1 MRENDVVF
9 FNLHRRY
16 INTQSNYGGFLGIF
30 LLAAFLNDNGYAS
43 QAFAGQLV
51 EGKGLIDEVCQNGK
65 AQMIGLYCDF
75 ENVTENIFLSKY
87 IKEQYHLPVIVGG
100 PQATALGYEFLQRS
114 QCDAVV
120 RYEGELTVLEL
131 TAALLDGDG
140 DLGGIDGIMYL
151 AEGRVAIN
159 QERALIENLDALPFI
174 TDECFLQPSKRE
186 ASLSIMTGRG
196 CPFHCAF
203 CHEGAHTKR
212 VRLRSVENVVA
223 EIQAYMDA
231 RPKLTELFIMFTD
244 DTFTL
249 IPERVRQICAAIA
262 KWQTKLRIRWF
273 CEAHVHTLHQHP
285 EMIEYLA
292 GAQCQRVQLGIEA
305 GTQKV
310 LDAFRKGSTPE
321 EIKEVVRLC
330 EQHGIQQVYSNIILG
345 AAFFDK
351 EVFAADLAFAKEL
364 LEIGRGIME
373 FGGVSYWPLPETAI
387 TKCPERYHIQ
397 IADYDFVTSVGDFA
411 QVYTEELTT
420 WDISSLVKRFDAE
433 LMAYKKEMLS
443 HQRVPH
449 ERIMGWHDRRS
460 KSSVYGG
467 RWWLAIREMP
477 QLHAYYS
484 MLASGEAC
492 RSLELSD
499 DDYLAAHPMR
509 VHDIAHSLS
518 WSAAGGVLVNGHP
531 MDDVDKEI
539 YPLCTGKLSVR
550 EIAQRLAS
558 PKAAGKCANMEPD
571 RLMAAIKQR
580 LQGYEAAYL
589 IVFSRY

>member
-51 EGKGLIDEVCQNGK
+51 EGKRLIDEVCQNGK
-65 AQMIGLYCDF
+65 AQLIGLYCDF

-100 PQATALGYEFLQRS
+100 PQATALGYEFLQKS

-120 RYEGELTVLEL
+120 RHEGELTVLEL
-131 TAALLDGDG
+131 TSVLLDGDG
-140 DLGGIDGIMYL
+140 SLEEIAGIMYL

-159 QERALIENLDALPFI
+159 KERALIENLDALPFI

-212 VRLRSVENVVA
+212 VRLRSVDNVVA

-231 RPKLTELFIMFTD
+231 RPRLTELFIMFTD

-249 IPERVRQICAAIA
+249 IPERVRQICAAIK
-262 KWQTKLRIRWF
+262 KWQKKLKIRWF

-292 GAQCQRVQLGIEA
+292 DAQCQRVQLGIEA

-310 LDAFRKGSTPE
+310 LDAFRKGSTPA

-387 TKCPERYHIQ
+387 TKCPENYQIH
-397 IADYDFVTSVGDFA
+397 IADYDFVTSVGDFS
-411 QVYTEELTT
+411 QVYTEELQP
-420 WDISSLVKRFDAE
+420 WEISSMVKEFDAE
-433 LMAYKKEMLS
+433 LMAYKKDMLS
-443 HQRVPH
+443 QQRVPH
-449 ERIMGWHDRRS
+449 ERIMGWYDRS
-460 KSSVYGG
+460 TKSSSYGG
-467 RWWLAIREMP
+467 RWWLAIREMG

-492 RSLELSD
+492 RSLELGD
-499 DDYLAAHPMR
+499 TAYLEAHPMR

-518 WSAAGGVLVNGHP
+518 WSAAGEVLVNGHA
-531 MDDVDKEI
+531 MDAWDKEI

-550 EIAQRLAS
+550 EIWQRLQAKKAEIKGAS
-558 PKAAGKCANMEPD
+558 WADAMTLEQ
-571 RLMAAIKQR
+571 LKQR
-580 LQGYEAAYL
+580 LQGYEKAYL

>member
-51 EGKGLIDEVCQNGK
+51 EGKRLIDEVCQNGK
-65 AQMIGLYCDF
+65 TQMIGLYCDF

-100 PQATALGYEFLQRS
+100 PQATALGQEFLQKS
-114 QCDAVV
+114 HCDAVV

-131 TAALLDGDG
+131 TSVLLDGDG
-140 DLGGIDGIMYL
+140 SLRDIAGIMYL

-174 TDECFLQPSKRE
+174 TDECFLQPGKRE

-249 IPERVRQICAAIA
+249 IPERVRQICAAI
-262 KWQTKLRIRWF
+262 KNWQKKLKIRWF

-364 LEIGRGIME
+364 LELGRGIME

-387 TKCPERYHIQ
+387 TKCPEKYQIH
-397 IADYDFVTSVGDFA
+397 IADYDFITSVGDFS
-411 QVYTEELTT
+411 QVYTQELQT
-420 WDISSLVKRFDAE
+420 WEISSMVKKFDEE

-449 ERIMGWHDRRS
+449 ERIMGWYDRS
-460 KSSVYGG
+460 AKSSSYGG
-467 RWWLAIREMP
+467 RWWLAIRDMP

-492 RSLELSD
+492 RSQELGDAAYLE
-499 DDYLAAHPMR
+499 AHPMR

-518 WSAAGGVLVNGHP
+518 WSAAGEVLVNDHA
-531 MDDVDKEI
+531 MDDWDKEI

-550 EIAQRLAS
+550 EIW
-558 PKAAGKCANMEPD
+558 
-571 RLMAAIKQR
+571 QR
-580 LQGYEAAYL
+580 LQGKKAASKCGNLDKDRLMEKIKQKLQGYEEAYL
-589 IVFSRY
+589 IVFSKY